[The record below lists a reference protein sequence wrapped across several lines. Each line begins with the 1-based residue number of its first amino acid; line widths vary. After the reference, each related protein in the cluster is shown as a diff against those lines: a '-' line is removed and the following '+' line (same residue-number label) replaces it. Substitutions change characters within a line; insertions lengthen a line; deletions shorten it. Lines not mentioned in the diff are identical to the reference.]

1 MVGRLNRRHV
11 PSRMALTAGLR
22 PSLAALTTA
31 IVAAALMG
39 GPAAAQGDPVS
50 GCPGGGNPPTPTA
63 VAVATVPIV
72 VTSTTDDYF
81 VLYARSADQ
90 DGWELPVAVVRGQ
103 AGTTTLAENVEAL
116 APERYRVEKYLVS
129 DPADV
134 DGDCIDDI
142 TELGDPAN
150 KNPINPAPAI
160 AIADGAVSV
169 PDMAT
174 LQALYL
180 DAVGNRQG
188 KFVVVGLGTDRP
200 SVYFMN
206 VNTHR
211 HHSTFVDRV
220 DLEWNEVLDGS
231 LVYDPDLTVPGGR
244 GAHYFWMDAEDYTLD
259 VISEVF
265 ALLAASMPLIDQD
278 LVLYVPNFV
287 LASAQPALTELRE
300 SRIDLVFN
308 DDIFSEVKFLALNPG
323 VGFGRLRS
331 LEPDDRPHPRDIVL
345 YEALP
350 NELPRVAGIVS
361 TVPQTPLSHV
371 NLRAKQDR
379 VPNAFV
385 RNALD
390 KHTVTSLLGDY
401 VRYEVAD
408 NSWSVRAATPAE
420 VDAHHASRRPAA
432 VQVPQRD
439 LSVTTIKP
447 LSQVGFSDW
456 DAFGVKA
463 ANVAVLRTLGFPQG
477 TVPDGFAVPFYFY
490 DEFMKANSLYN
501 NIDEML
507 ADDDFQNDFD
517 EQADKLKKLR
527 KKIKDA
533 DTPQFIIDALTAMHA
548 TYPEGQSLRYRSST
562 NNEDLPGFNGAG
574 LYDSKTQKPDETTE
588 DGIDKSLKQVFASLW
603 NFRAFTERE
612 FHRIDHKAAAMGVL
626 VHPNY
631 TDELANGVAVSFN
644 PVHDDSR
651 YYVNTQL
658 GEDLVT
664 NPQAHSVPEELLLA
678 SGGGRHVVLGT
689 SNLVPTGQLLMSADQ
704 INQLRRHLRTIHD
717 RFKQLYRP
725 ASGEPFAMEIEFK
738 ITSADKLAIKQAR
751 PWVFDIM
758 VDGANE
764 APVTVPDTNV
774 NEGPEISGRQS
785 LSFAENQATD
795 RVLATYSATDP
806 EDPSAAIT
814 RWRTSGADGGDF
826 VINALGE
833 LRFRYTPNY
842 ERPADSGR
850 DNEYNFSVR
859 ASDGRYYGYLEVT
872 VTVTDVNEPPAV
884 TGTDTFTYREN
895 GTAAVHTYRATDP
908 ERREI
913 TWSVSGP
920 DGDDFAISEAGVL
933 SFASPPNHARP
944 ADSGSDNVYE
954 VTVMARDDA
963 SNPAS
968 LSVTVTVT
976 NVNEG
981 PKISGRQSLSFA
993 ENQATGRVL
1002 ATYSATDPEDP
1013 SAAITRWRTSGA
1025 DGGDFVINAL
1035 GELRFRYTPDYER
1048 PADSGRDNEYNFSVR
1063 ASDGRYYGYLE
1074 VTVTVT
1080 DVNEPPAVTGT
1091 DTFTYRENGTAAVH
1105 TYRATDPERREIT
1118 WSVSGP
1124 DGDDFAISEAGVLSF
1139 ASPPNHER
1147 PADSGSDNVY
1157 EVTVMARDDASNPAS
1172 LSVTVT
1178 VTNVNEG
1185 PEISGRPI
1193 FTIAENHGLSNASYT
1208 GVDPEGGTVTRW
1220 TVGGR
1225 DGGDFN
1231 ITQGGTVYF
1240 RNLPDYE
1247 RPADSNRDNVYEVVV
1262 RAYDGRVY
1270 GSFDVTVTVTDVN
1283 EPPEIGSRS
1292 RDSFTQR
1299 ENRTSRLYTY
1309 SATDPERSTVT
1320 WSVTGTDGR
1329 LFTIDER
1336 GQFSFDE
1343 SSPPDFDAAADVGGD
1358 NIYNVTIQARD
1369 PEFNTASLAVTVT
1382 VTEVN
1387 EGPVISRQGNAAGS
1401 VRRTI
1406 PRPRCWP
1413 LTRPR
1418 TRSVRRC
1425 GSPGGAPRAATA
1437 ATSSSMLWAN
1447 CDSGTRRTM
1456 SGQPTRTET
1465 TCTS

>member
-1 MVGRLNRRHV
+1 MNVA
-11 PSRMALTAGLR
+11 SRSRSSPLTAAVL
-22 PSLAALTTA
+22 LAAAAVLLALVPPPVSAQTPPTDPPARPQGLTGDVTHDMVSLRWDDPGDDIITSYQILRRDA
-31 IVAAALMG
+31 DTDAPGVFHVHVDNTGSADNSYVDRDVEPDTRYVYRIKARNAEGLSVQSGYFDANT
-39 GPAAAQGDPVS
+39 PAAS
-50 GCPGGGNPPTPTA
+50 GSCPDPTPTEVEVEA
-63 VAVATVPIV
+63 VPIV
-72 VTSTTDDYF
+72 VASTTDDYF
-81 VLYARSADQ
+81 VLYARSVDQ

-103 AGTTTLAENVEAL
+103 AGTTALAENVEAL

-174 LQALYL
+174 LQALYF

-188 KFVVVGLGTDRP
+188 KFVVAGLGTDRP

-220 DLEWNEVLDGS
+220 DLEWNEILDGS
-231 LVYDPDLTVPGGR
+231 LVYDPDLTVSGGR
-244 GAHYFWMDAEDYTLD
+244 GAHYFWMDAEDYTFD
-259 VISEVF
+259 VISQVF

-278 LVLYVPNFV
+278 LVLFVPNFV

-308 DDIFSEVKFLALNPG
+308 DDIFSEVNFLALNPG

-371 NLRAKQDR
+371 NLRAKQDH

-390 KHTVTSLLGDY
+390 KYTVTSLLGDY

-501 NIDEML
+501 DIDEML

-664 NPQAHSVPEELLLA
+664 NPQAHSVPEELLLP
-678 SGGGRHVVLGT
+678 SGGRYVVLGT

-725 ASGEPFAMEIEFK
+725 ASGESFAMEIEFK

-758 VDGANE
+758 VDGVNE
-764 APVTVPDTNV
+764 APMTVPDEAV
-774 NEGPEISGRQS
+774 I
-785 LSFAENQATD
+785 L
-795 RVLATYSATDP
+795 
-806 EDPSAAIT
+806 EDTA
-814 RWRTSGADGGDF
+814 
-826 VINALGE
+826 VII
-833 LRFRYTPNY
+833 
-842 ERPADSGR
+842 D
-850 DNEYNFSVR
+850 VR
-859 ASDGRYYGYLEVT
+859 A
-872 VTVTDVNEPPAV
+872 N
-884 TGTDTFTYREN
+884 
-895 GTAAVHTYRATDP
+895 
-908 ERREI
+908 
-913 TWSVSGP
+913 
-920 DGDDFAISEAGVL
+920 
-933 SFASPPNHARP
+933 
-944 ADSGSDNVYE
+944 DS
-954 VTVMARDDA
+954 
-963 SNPAS
+963 
-968 LSVTVTVT
+968 
-976 NVNEG
+976 
-981 PKISGRQSLSFA
+981 
-993 ENQATGRVL
+993 
-1002 ATYSATDPEDP
+1002 
-1013 SAAITRWRTSGA
+1013 
-1025 DGGDFVINAL
+1025 
-1035 GELRFRYTPDYER
+1035 
-1048 PADSGRDNEYNFSVR
+1048 
-1063 ASDGRYYGYLE
+1063 
-1074 VTVTVT
+1074 
-1080 DVNEPPAVTGT
+1080 
-1091 DTFTYRENGTAAVH
+1091 
-1105 TYRATDPERREIT
+1105 
-1118 WSVSGP
+1118 
-1124 DGDDFAISEAGVLSF
+1124 
-1139 ASPPNHER
+1139 
-1147 PADSGSDNVY
+1147 
-1157 EVTVMARDDASNPAS
+1157 
-1172 LSVTVT
+1172 
-1178 VTNVNEG
+1178 
-1185 PEISGRPI
+1185 
-1193 FTIAENHGLSNASYT
+1193 
-1208 GVDPEGGTVTRW
+1208 DPEG
-1220 TVGGR
+1220 
-1225 DGGDFN
+1225 DD
-1231 ITQGGTVYF
+1231 
-1240 RNLPDYE
+1240 
-1247 RPADSNRDNVYEVVV
+1247 
-1262 RAYDGRVY
+1262 
-1270 GSFDVTVTVTDVN
+1270 
-1283 EPPEIGSRS
+1283 
-1292 RDSFTQR
+1292 
-1299 ENRTSRLYTY
+1299 
-1309 SATDPERSTVT
+1309 
-1320 WSVTGTDGR
+1320 
-1329 LFTIDER
+1329 
-1336 GQFSFDE
+1336 
-1343 SSPPDFDAAADVGGD
+1343 
-1358 NIYNVTIQARD
+1358 
-1369 PEFNTASLAVTVT
+1369 LAVTVSIGPRVGTATVEADGTVLYTPGIDYHGTETFAYKVSDGHFEVDGAVSVTVHPVNDAPVFAAADTARTVVAGAAANAPVGSPVTASDVDDATLSYTLAGADASLFDIKEGTGQITVAEGAVLVAGDRHT
-1382 VTEVN
+1382 VTVQA
-1387 EGPVISRQGNAAGS
+1387 RDAAGATGRTEVAIS
-1401 VRRTI
+1401 VTERVTPPITGGGGGGGGGGGPAPPQSAGFTDVDPAGVHATNIEALFAAGITVGCQREPLRRFCPGQSVTRAQMATFLARALNPETPSGSAGFADVDPAGVHTANI
-1406 PRPRCWP
+1406 EALFAAGITVGCQREP
-1413 LTRPR
+1413 LRRFCPGQSVTRAQMATFLARALNPETPSGSAGFADVDPAGVHTANIEALFAAGITVGCQR
-1418 TRSVRRC
+1418 EPLRRFC
-1425 GSPGGAPRAATA
+1425 P
-1437 ATSSSMLWAN
+1437 
-1447 CDSGTRRTM
+1447 
-1456 SGQPTRTET
+1456 GQPVTRAQMATFLARALNIEAP
-1465 TCTS
+1465 S

>member
-1 MVGRLNRRHV
+1 
-11 PSRMALTAGLR
+11 
-22 PSLAALTTA
+22 
-31 IVAAALMG
+31 MG

-81 VLYARSADQ
+81 VLYARSAAQ
-90 DGWELPVAVVRGQ
+90 DGWELPVAVLRGQ

-174 LQALYL
+174 LQSLYF

-188 KFVVVGLGTDRP
+188 KFVVAGLGTDRP

-206 VNTHR
+206 VNTHP
-211 HHSTFVDRV
+211 HHSIFVDLV

-231 LVYDPDLTVPGGR
+231 LVYDPDLTVSGGR
-244 GAHYFWMDAEDYTLD
+244 GAHYFWMDAEDYTFD
-259 VISEVF
+259 VISQVF

-278 LVLYVPNFV
+278 LVLFVPNFV
-287 LASAQPALTELRE
+287 LASVQPALTELRE

-308 DDIFSEVKFLALNPG
+308 DDIFSEVNFLALNPG
-323 VGFGRLRS
+323 VSFGRLRS

-371 NLRAKQDR
+371 NLRAKQDH
-379 VPNAFV
+379 VPNAFI

-390 KHTVTSLLGDY
+390 KYTVTSLLGDY

-501 NIDEML
+501 DIDEML

-527 KKIKDA
+527 KKIKAA

-574 LYDSKTQKPDETTE
+574 LYDSQTQKPDETTE
-588 DGIDKSLKQVFASLW
+588 DGIDKSLKQAFASLW

-664 NPQAHSVPEELLLA
+664 NPQAHSVPEELLLS
-678 SGGGRHVVLGT
+678 SGGRYVVLGT

-764 APVTVPDTNV
+764 APVTVPDEAVTQEDTAVIIDVRAND
-774 NEGPEISGRQS
+774 S
-785 LSFAENQATD
+785 
-795 RVLATYSATDP
+795 DP
-806 EDPSAAIT
+806 E
-814 RWRTSGADGGDF
+814 GDD
-826 VINALGE
+826 L
-833 LRFRYTPNY
+833 
-842 ERPADSGR
+842 
-850 DNEYNFSVR
+850 
-859 ASDGRYYGYLEVT
+859 T
-872 VTVTDVNEPPAV
+872 VTVSIGPRV
-884 TGTDTFTYREN
+884 
-895 GTAAVHTYRATDP
+895 GTATVEADGTVLYTPGIDYHGIETFAYKVSDDHFEVDGAV
-908 ERREI
+908 
-913 TWSVSGP
+913 
-920 DGDDFAISEAGVL
+920 
-933 SFASPPNHARP
+933 
-944 ADSGSDNVYE
+944 
-954 VTVMARDDA
+954 
-963 SNPAS
+963 
-968 LSVTVTVT
+968 SVTVHP
-976 NVNEG
+976 VNDA
-981 PKISGRQSLSFA
+981 PVFA
-993 ENQATGRVL
+993 AADTARTVL
-1002 ATYSATDPEDP
+1002 AG
-1013 SAAITRWRTSGA
+1013 AAA
-1025 DGGDFVINAL
+1025 NAPV
-1035 GELRFRYTPDYER
+1035 GSPVT
-1048 PADSGRDNEYNFSVR
+1048 
-1063 ASDGRYYGYLE
+1063 ASDVDDATLSYTLE
-1074 VTVTVT
+1074 GIDASLFDIGEDTGQITVAEGAVLVAGDRHTVTV
-1080 DVNEPPAVTGT
+1080 
-1091 DTFTYRENGTAAVH
+1091 
-1105 TYRATDPERREIT
+1105 
-1118 WSVSGP
+1118 
-1124 DGDDFAISEAGVLSF
+1124 
-1139 ASPPNHER
+1139 
-1147 PADSGSDNVY
+1147 
-1157 EVTVMARDDASNPAS
+1157 
-1172 LSVTVT
+1172 
-1178 VTNVNEG
+1178 
-1185 PEISGRPI
+1185 
-1193 FTIAENHGLSNASYT
+1193 
-1208 GVDPEGGTVTRW
+1208 
-1220 TVGGR
+1220 
-1225 DGGDFN
+1225 
-1231 ITQGGTVYF
+1231 
-1240 RNLPDYE
+1240 
-1247 RPADSNRDNVYEVVV
+1247 
-1262 RAYDGRVY
+1262 
-1270 GSFDVTVTVTDVN
+1270 
-1283 EPPEIGSRS
+1283 
-1292 RDSFTQR
+1292 
-1299 ENRTSRLYTY
+1299 
-1309 SATDPERSTVT
+1309 
-1320 WSVTGTDGR
+1320 
-1329 LFTIDER
+1329 
-1336 GQFSFDE
+1336 
-1343 SSPPDFDAAADVGGD
+1343 
-1358 NIYNVTIQARD
+1358 QARD
-1369 PEFNTASLAVTVT
+1369 SAGETGSTDVAISVTKRVTPPRNGGGGGGGGRGGGGGGGFDEGDEEEPPMASELFLDIAPGVWYESAVTWMILHKVTAGCAPSMFCPDADVTRQQFVTFLWRAAGRPTPTYQGSEAFTDVPEGVYSDQAIGWAVSNGVT
-1382 VTEVN
+1382 VGCTQGAFGDPDWKFCPTHNVTRGQMATLLYRHVDAEY
-1387 EGPVISRQGNAAGS
+1387 IGNAPLFTDVQPDRFYAESISWLIDFQVVNGCD
-1401 VRRTI
+1401 TKEFC
-1406 PRPRCWP
+1406 PDRPA
-1413 LTRPR
+1413 TR
-1418 TRSVRRC
+1418 
-1425 GSPGGAPRAATA
+1425 GEAAQFINGVAIRPHIWGTGN
-1437 ATSSSMLWAN
+1437 TSFKP
-1447 CDSGTRRTM
+1447 
-1456 SGQPTRTET
+1456 QPN
-1465 TCTS
+1465 